1 MSLRVPCKWCEKPI
15 YISNNKRHLTTC
27 FFKNEI
33 EMTKSDFLYL
43 KNKRNFSI
51 DTERKEEATMMEMK
65 TFLTDLNHKTSN
77 LYNRVVVD
85 DGRDPIDKI
94 KDLNVSSST
103 KKNYIREWKLYEKW
117 LSSNGKSISKESLNT
132 YIASL
137 ECKDSTQKRKHL
149 TMQVLIQHVIDPTIK
164 LNKFRKRVEYKPKKA
179 FENEELKK
187 YLAEQKSLNIEDFLI
202 QTLMATYGLR
212 INTIAQLRKYHLV
225 FLKAHTEE
233 GKIIHLPDS
242 KTKTQRAEKID
253 PEIANQLKDLVK
265 DKIQDDY
272 VFYYEGRKMD
282 LVRRSRDLSQRI
294 TNRLKSSKVIEKDP
308 NYVISSHV
316 FRKSRVYQEY
326 HEGLNKLKEKARK
339 DLGQISGSQAVEH
352 YI

>member
-1 MSLRVPCKWCEKPI
+1 MSLRVPCKWCEQTL
-15 YISNNKRHLTTC
+15 YISNQKRHLETC
-27 FFKNEI
+27 FYKNEI

-51 DTERKEEATMMEMK
+51 DSERKEEAAMLEMK
-65 TFLTDLNHKTSN
+65 TFLSDLNQKTSN
-77 LYNRVVVD
+77 LYTRVIVE

-117 LSSNGKSISKESLNT
+117 LSTNNKTISKESVNT

-149 TMQVLIQHVIDPTIK
+149 TMQVLMQHVIDPTIK

-179 FENEELKK
+179 FENEELKE
-187 YLAEQKSLNIEDFLI
+187 YLAEQKSLNIEDYLI

-225 FLKAHTEE
+225 FLKAQTEA
-233 GKIIHLPDS
+233 GNIIHLPDS

-265 DKIQDDY
+265 DKSKDDY
-272 VFYYEGRKMD
+272 VFYQEGRKLD
-282 LVRRSRDLSQRI
+282 VIRRSRDLSERI
-294 TNRLKSSKVIEKDP
+294 TKRLKSSKVIQQDP
-308 NYVISSHV
+308 NYAISSHV

-339 DLGQISGSQAVEH
+339 DLGQISGSQAIEH